1 MFLYEMVDAEQI
13 YCDNHFMIFVSQIML
28 YTLNLYTVVCQ
39 LHLSKIGRKKKKQL
53 QPSLWPR
60 VSPRLNYISKLIHP
74 FNEIQTLRGASQ
86 LSGYLDSP
94 QLQLFLFHPH
104 I

>member
-1 MFLYEMVDAEQI
+1 MRVHRSNIPGGTKSSHQEKENVIFFHFVSMFLYEMVDAEQI

-53 QPSLWPR
+53 QPSL
-60 VSPRLNYISKLIHP
+60 
-74 FNEIQTLRGASQ
+74 
-86 LSGYLDSP
+86 
-94 QLQLFLFHPH
+94 
-104 I
+104 

>member
-39 LHLSKIGRKKKKQL
+39 LHLSRIGRKKKTTTTFTLTQ
-53 QPSLWPR
+53 SL
-60 VSPRLNYISKLIHP
+60 S
-74 FNEIQTLRGASQ
+74 QT
-86 LSGYLDSP
+86 
-94 QLQLFLFHPH
+94 
-104 I
+104 

>member
-39 LHLSKIGRKKKKQL
+39 LHLSKIGKKKKKTTTTFTLTQ
-53 QPSLWPR
+53 SL
-60 VSPRLNYISKLIHP
+60 S
-74 FNEIQTLRGASQ
+74 QT
-86 LSGYLDSP
+86 
-94 QLQLFLFHPH
+94 
-104 I
+104 